1 MRTIESMFADYA
13 EHHQTR
19 GNKACHRLG
28 IPMIAFSLLGLLA
41 RVGLDVESRIPL
53 DLGTLL
59 IAAAGVFYLALEWKL
74 AIPMVVVSTLFYVGA
89 RPLPLA
95 LLWALFIAG
104 WILQFVGH
112 SVYEKRQPAFF
123 NNLVHLLVGPLWI
136 LNDAIPVVRT
146 PAPGASESR

>member
-1 MRTIESMFADYA
+1 MRAIESMFADYA

-28 IPMIAFSLLGLLA
+28 IPMIMFSLLGLLA
-41 RVGLDVESRIPL
+41 LVRIPVDSPVPL

-74 AIPMVVVSTLFYVGA
+74 AIPMVIVSALLYIGA
-89 RPLPLA
+89 KPLPLPF
-95 LLWALFIAG
+95 LWVLFVAG

-136 LNDAIPVVRT
+136 LNDAIPMVRR
-146 PAPGASESR
+146 PAHRAPEPR